1 MGLLGLASRR
11 RGSRLERREPSA
23 AQEGAALY
31 LFLPIAQT
39 SVSIPLVIAAGGVVG
54 LLSGLFGVGGG
65 FLLTPLLMFFGIS
78 PLVAAASGSAAIVA
92 AATTG
97 TFEHARASTVDFKM
111 GFTLFAG
118 GTVGSIAGVEL
129 LHWLNRLGPAN
140 SVIRV
145 LYVIMLGS
153 IGGLMLAESVRAWR
167 RGIYMSE
174 RRFEPLPRR
183 TWLDSLPGRM
193 RFPRSEIEVSVLV
206 PVALG
211 VLTGVLAAM
220 MGVGGGFVMVPLMLY
235 VLRMRMHMVAGTS
248 LLQILFTCI
257 LVTML
262 QATQNHAVDFVLAL
276 LLAAGSTAGAVLGA
290 RWGRRLRAD
299 QLKILLALVVL
310 LVAAKVAVDL
320 VRTPSVMLSHVAGE

>member
-1 MGLLGLASRR
+1 MT
-11 RGSRLERREPSA
+11 
-23 AQEGAALY
+23 
-31 LFLPIAQT
+31 LFLPIAES
-39 SVSIPLVIAAGGVVG
+39 SVSIPMMVAVGGVVG

-78 PLVAAASGSAAIVA
+78 PIVAAASGSAAIVA

-97 TFEHARASTVDFKM
+97 TLEHSRAGTVDFKM

-118 GTVGSIAGVEL
+118 GTIGSVAGVGL

-145 LYVIMLGS
+145 LYVVMLGS
-153 IGGLMLAESVRAWR
+153 IGALMLAEAVRTWR

-174 RRFEPLPRR
+174 RRFQPPSRR
-183 TWLDSLPGRM
+183 TWLDALPGRM
-193 RFPRSEIEVSVLV
+193 RFPRSEIEVSFLV

-211 VLTGVLAAM
+211 TLGGLLAAL

-235 VLRMRMHMVAGTS
+235 VLRMRMHVVAGTS
-248 LLQILFTCI
+248 LLQILFTCL
-257 LVTML
+257 LVTVL
-262 QATQNHAVDFVLAL
+262 QAAENHTVDFVLAF
-276 LLAAGSTAGAVLGA
+276 LLAIGSTVGAVAGT

-299 QLKILLALVVL
+299 QLKILLAVIVL
-310 LVAAKVAVDL
+310 AVAAKVTVDL
-320 VRTPSVMLSHVAGE
+320 LQPPKIMLSHVAGE

>member
-1 MGLLGLASRR
+1 M
-11 RGSRLERREPSA
+11 
-23 AQEGAALY
+23 Y
-31 LFLPIAQT
+31 LFLPIAKA
-39 SVSIPLVIAAGGVVG
+39 SVSIPSMVAAGGVVG

-97 TFEHARASTVDFKM
+97 TLEHSRASTVDFKM

-118 GTVGSIAGVEL
+118 GTIGSIAGVEL
-129 LHWLNRLGPAN
+129 LHWLNTLGPAN

-145 LYVIMLGS
+145 LYVIMLGT
-153 IGGLMLAESVRAWR
+153 IGGLMLVESVRTWR
-167 RGIYMSE
+167 RGVYMSE
-174 RRFEPLPRR
+174 RRFDPPPRR

-193 RFPRSEIEVSVLV
+193 RFPRSEVEISVLV

-211 VLTGVLAAM
+211 IFGGILAAM

-235 VLRMRMHMVAGTS
+235 VLRMRMHVVVGTS
-248 LLQILFTCI
+248 LLQILFTCL
-257 LVTML
+257 LVTLL
-262 QATQNHAVDFVLAL
+262 QAAQNHTVDVVLAL
-276 LLAAGSTAGAVLGA
+276 LLALGSTAGAVLGA

-299 QLKILLALVVL
+299 QLKILLALIVL
-310 LVAAKVAVDL
+310 AVAAKVAVDTL
-320 VRTPSVMLSHVAGE
+320 SVPTIMLSHVAGE